1 MLIWMGVLLL
11 VQGSVSQWSGGTGVV
26 VLGQRRDLG
35 VLAAGQQVQVGV
47 TGVEPVRCAV
57 RDRGITGLRLHPAE
71 RGAQWDRRSGLE
83 AVEHRGGHV
92 GYGCRQLR
100 SAGSVA
106 PASWATGVGRGCAV
120 AVQCGE
126 KGRLRCPL
134 FEGLAD
140 RISE

>member
-1 MLIWMGVLLL
+1 MRPRRWIPLVLIWVGILLL
-11 VQGSVSQWSGGTGVV
+11 VQGGVSQGSGGTGVV

-35 VLAAGQQVQVGV
+35 VLTAG
-47 TGVEPVRCAV
+47 
-57 RDRGITGLRLHPAE
+57 
-71 RGAQWDRRSGLE
+71 
-83 AVEHRGGHV
+83 
-92 GYGCRQLR
+92 
-100 SAGSVA
+100 GSVA

-134 FEGLAD
+134 FGGLVD